1 MSEHLDN
8 ARGVRQGEELDLEP
22 LARYLREQVP
32 ELATNSEVS
41 VQQFPSGHSNLTYLV
56 RAGEREYVLRRPPF
70 GSKVKSAHDM
80 GREYKVLSKLH
91 AVYPRAPE
99 PLVYCED
106 ESILGA
112 KFYVMRRIQGIILRK
127 DLPPGLD
134 LPPERLRKLQENLV
148 DTLAELHA
156 IDFVA
161 AGLGDLGRPEGYV
174 ERQVTGWTKRYADSK
189 TDEIESVDQVSRW
202 LAEQIPNRSDAALI
216 HNDYK
221 LDNVVLDPK
230 DPTRIIGIL
239 DWEMTTIGDP
249 LMDLGTAL
257 CYWVQADDAPTVQA
271 VRWGPTHLPGSLTRR
286 EIVERYA
293 EKSGRNLDDAVFYYA
308 FGLFKVGVVIQQIY
322 YRYKQG
328 LTKDERFAHLIHG
341 VRIVCDQALNSI
353 QTGKL

>member
-8 ARGVRQGEELDLEP
+8 ARSVRQGEELDLEP
-22 LARYLREQVP
+22 LARYLRENVP
-32 ELATNSEVS
+32 ELASNAEVS

-80 GREYKVLSKLH
+80 GREHRVLSKLH
-91 AVYPRAPE
+91 AVYPKAPE
-99 PLVYCED
+99 PVAYCED

-127 DLPPGLD
+127 ELPPGLE
-134 LPPERLRKLQENLV
+134 LAPERLRALQENLV
-148 DTLAELHA
+148 DTLVELHA
-156 IDFVA
+156 IDYER
-161 AGLGDLGRPEGYV
+161 AGLAELGKPEGYV
-174 ERQVTGWTKRYADSK
+174 ERQVAGWTKRYADSK
-189 TDEIESVDQVSRW
+189 TDDFESVEQVARW
-202 LAEQIPNRSDAALI
+202 LAEHIPKHSDTSLI

-221 LDNVVLDPK
+221 LDNVVLDPN
-230 DPTRIIGIL
+230 DPTRIIGVL
-239 DWEMTTIGDP
+239 DWEMSTIGDP

-257 CYWVQADDAPTVQA
+257 CYWVQADDPPTVQA

-286 EIVERYA
+286 EIVDRYA
-293 EKSGRNLDDAVFYYA
+293 EKSGRNLEDAIFYFA
-308 FGLFKVGVVIQQIY
+308 FGLFKTGVVIQQIY

-328 LTKDERFAHLIHG
+328 LTKDERFAHLIWG
-341 VRIVCDQALNSI
+341 VRVVCDQAQSAI

>member
-56 RAGEREYVLRRPPF
+56 RAGGREYVLRRPPF

-202 LAEQIPNRSDAALI
+202 LAEHIPSQSDAALI

-257 CYWVQADDAPTVQA
+257 CYWVEAADSPTVQA

-341 VRIVCDQALNSI
+341 VRIVCDQALSSI